1 MKSKVFLMCIG
12 TFIGLAS
19 ADVIE
24 NIRSQNVVIES
35 SIPVN
40 NLNESR
46 KQILVID
53 KQLIELMAQRQKL
66 SLEIGQ
72 AKKELNM
79 PVYDPVREEKLKI
92 YHDKLAEESQL
103 SPVMVNKVFEV
114 IIEESRKVQK

>member
-92 YHDKLAEESQL
+92 YHDKLAEESHL